1 MNNIPETS
9 AEQTLSEILAEAWA
23 MLSRSMTEAEHPFHT
38 PVLGTIGRYGSSL
51 RTVVLREV
59 VPSERYLSCYS
70 DRRAAKVA
78 DLLTHPQ
85 ASWLFYD
92 PGQQIQLRL
101 GGRATLHFTDQLA
114 DRAWAKVGLNSR
126 KNYLSLQRP
135 GTPLANPGSGLPET
149 FDSRNLSPVESEA
162 GRKHFAVIVC
172 QITFL
177 DWLQLNPDGH
187 RRAQFIWENDKL
199 RSNWVTP

>member
-9 AEQTLSEILAEAWA
+9 TERTLNEILLGTWA
-23 MLSRSMTEAEHPFHT
+23 MLSQGVTEAEHPFHT
-38 PVLGTIGRYGSSL
+38 SVLGTVGRYGSSL

-59 VPSERYLSCYS
+59 IPSERRLSCYS
-70 DRRAAKVA
+70 DRRAEKVA

-101 GGRATLHFTDQLA
+101 AGRATLHFTDELA
-114 DRAWAKVGLNSR
+114 DRAWTRVGLTSR
-126 KNYLSLQRP
+126 MNYLSLQRP
-135 GTPLANPGSGLPET
+135 GTPLANPGSGLPEA
-149 FDSRNLSPVESEA
+149 FDSRNLSPAESEA

-172 QITFL
+172 QVTFL

-187 RRAQFIWENDKL
+187 RRAQFIWESDKL
-199 RSNWVTP
+199 RSSWVTP